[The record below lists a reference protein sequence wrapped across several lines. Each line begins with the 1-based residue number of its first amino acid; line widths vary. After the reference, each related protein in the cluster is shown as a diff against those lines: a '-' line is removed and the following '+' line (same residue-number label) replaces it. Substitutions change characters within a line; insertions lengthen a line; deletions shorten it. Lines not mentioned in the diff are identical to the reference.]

1 MEKIENQSFPFRF
14 YIISISVFLRA
25 GDQMRLFDLH

>member
-1 MEKIENQSFPFRF
+1 MEKIENQSFPFCF
-14 YIISISVFLRA
+14 YMASISVFLRA

>member
-14 YIISISVFLRA
+14 YMTSISVFLRA
-25 GDQMRLFDLH
+25 GDQMRLFALH